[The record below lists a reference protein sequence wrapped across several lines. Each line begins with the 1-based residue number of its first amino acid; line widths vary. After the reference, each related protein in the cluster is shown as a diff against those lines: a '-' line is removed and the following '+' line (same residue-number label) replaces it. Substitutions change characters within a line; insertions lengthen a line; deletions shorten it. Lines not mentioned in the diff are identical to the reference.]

1 MEEIKLPGG
10 TVHIYKS
17 IKELPIR
24 LSKEFQKHLLQ
35 DIGIGNTL
43 QDIDDHLEK
52 LFVHAQRSD
61 WKSVME
67 ETKNM
72 RFNFFSM
79 LSGLD
84 FKSSAFCCLV
94 HSINGERILDY
105 SAEGLTRIADTLSDM
120 GLTGEIAETQLDE
133 VKKNLI
139 PNANYIF
146 RNSSQMM

>member
-1 MEEIKLPGG
+1 MEEIKLDKG
-10 TVHIYKS
+10 TVTIYKS

-52 LFVHAQRSD
+52 LFLHAQKSD
-61 WKSVME
+61 FKSVLE
-67 ETKNM
+67 EAKNM
-72 RFNFFSM
+72 RFNMFSM
-79 LSGLD
+79 LSEID

-105 SAEGLTRIADTLSDM
+105 SPEGLARIAEKLSGM
-120 GLTGEIAETQLDE
+120 GLTGELVEKHLDE

-139 PNANYIF
+139 QNENYTF
-146 RNSSQMM
+146 RNSSQKM